1 MKEETKMIEC
11 PECEGEGT
19 VYIDTSRSCNV
30 YPIGECCGG
39 CGHDVECEDCG
50 GSGEIEAD
58 ENGDLI

>member
-1 MKEETKMIEC
+1 MKEENQIIEC

-19 VYIDTSRSCNV
+19 IYIDTSSSCSV

-39 CGHDVECEDCG
+39 CGHDRECEDCG
-50 GSGEIEAD
+50 GSGEVEVD